1 MQGLLQLA
9 QLPFVGC
16 GCTASAIT
24 MDKAITNAM
33 TDVAGIAQAKWLPLT
48 RDGYQKDAAALR
60 QKAIGRLGFPIF
72 VKPANA
78 GSSVGVGKARNET
91 ELADAIEKAFL
102 HDDKLVLEEGIDGM
116 EVECAVLGNEKPK
129 ASTVG
134 EVVPCNDFYD
144 YEAKYIA
151 ADSEL
156 HIPARLPADTLEAV
170 RAAAC
175 RVFTEMGCSGLA
187 RVDFFVR
194 KSDGAVLL
202 NEPNTILLYAH
213 QHVSQALGTHRP
225 ALWRAARP
233 ADPARFKKMGAEGL
247 TRRIPTFA
255 KGCLPFWK
263 KTLS

>member
-1 MQGLLQLA
+1 M
-9 QLPFVGC
+9 
-16 GCTASAIT
+16 S
-24 MDKAITNAM
+24 
-33 TDVAGIAQAKWLPLT
+33 
-48 RDGYQKDAAALR
+48 
-60 QKAIGRLGFPIF
+60 
-72 VKPANA
+72 
-78 GSSVGVGKARNET
+78 
-91 ELADAIEKAFL
+91 
-102 HDDKLVLEEGIDGM
+102 
-116 EVECAVLGNEKPK
+116 
-129 ASTVG
+129 
-134 EVVPCNDFYD
+134 PCNDFYD

-194 KSDGAVLL
+194 NQMARCFSTSRTPSLGFTPISMYPKLWEHTGLPYGELL
-202 NEPNTILLYAH
+202 DRLIQL
-213 QHVSQALGTHRP
+213 AL
-225 ALWRAARP
+225 
-233 ADPARFKKMGAEGL
+233 KKMGAEGL

>member
-1 MQGLLQLA
+1 M
-9 QLPFVGC
+9 
-16 GCTASAIT
+16 
-24 MDKAITNAM
+24 
-33 TDVAGIAQAKWLPLT
+33 
-48 RDGYQKDAAALR
+48 
-60 QKAIGRLGFPIF
+60 
-72 VKPANA
+72 
-78 GSSVGVGKARNET
+78 GKARNEA

-175 RVFTEMGCSGLA
+175 RVFTEMAAPGLHAWISLCANQMA
-187 RVDFFVR
+187 RCFSTSRTPSLALRPSACIPSF
-194 KSDGAVLL
+194 G
-202 NEPNTILLYAH
+202 NT
-213 QHVSQALGTHRP
+213 P
-225 ALWRAARP
+225 ACPMAS
-233 ADPARFKKMGAEGL
+233 
-247 TRRIPTFA
+247 
-255 KGCLPFWK
+255 C
-263 KTLS
+263 